1 MEKLDDMLVRY
12 SALYGGLAGA
22 LAEMPTEKLEEG
34 ILDSYDVYKKEES
47 WRSGPIQIISGR
59 AEVWLFDQKLGHKA
73 GEIVITKGQS
83 SYTTHEDRPAW
94 EEYESG
100 ICIGYSRESKSVEV
114 AHHSTNHSSKFRVG
128 DIEMYST
135 SHQTFSSLFGL
146 IMYRLKNSVKK

>member
-1 MEKLDDMLVRY
+1 MQRY
-12 SALYGGLAGA
+12 G
-22 LAEMPTEKLEEG
+22 
-34 ILDSYDVYKKEES
+34 
-47 WRSGPIQIISGR
+47 
-59 AEVWLFDQKLGHKA
+59 LFDQKSGYKA

-114 AHHSTNHSSKFRVG
+114 AHHSTNYSSKFRVG

-135 SHQTFSSLFGL
+135 SHRTFSSLFGL
-146 IMYRLKNSVKK
+146 IMYRLKTTTKK